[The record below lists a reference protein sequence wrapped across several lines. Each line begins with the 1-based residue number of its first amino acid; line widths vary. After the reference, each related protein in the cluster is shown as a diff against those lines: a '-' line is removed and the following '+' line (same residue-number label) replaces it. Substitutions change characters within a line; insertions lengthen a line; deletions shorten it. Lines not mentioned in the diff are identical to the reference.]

1 VTSQLLVL
9 GSCGAW
15 PEPGSACSCYVVEHA
30 GFRIVVDL
38 GYGTLTRLLDYLGSA
53 SGEGIDAV
61 IVTHRHPDHSVDLHG
76 LLRARW
82 FGALDAPRIPLFAA
96 PGVVDVLLG
105 LEDDP
110 AEGLDKVE
118 SVFSVHELPGPSPRI
133 GPFLLRSWLLPHW
146 VPNTGVRLEA
156 PGLTLAFTGDCGP
169 DPALRELGRNAD
181 LFVVDATDGHQQG
194 EEHGPHQT
202 TDGPRFHM
210 TAREGGEAAL
220 QADCKRLLLT
230 HFWPGNDRQQS
241 VADARTDFAGP
252 VVAAEEGLILPLP

>member
-118 SVFSVHELPGPSPRI
+118 SVFAVHELPGPPRRI
-133 GPFLLRSWLLPHW
+133 GPFVLRSWLLPHW
-146 VPNTGVRLEA
+146 VPNAGVRLEA

-169 DPALRELGRNAD
+169 DPALRELGSNAD
-181 LFVVDATDGHQQG
+181 LFVVEATDGRQQG
-194 EEHGPHQT
+194 PEHGPHR

-210 TAREGGEAAL
+210 TAREAGEAAV

-230 HFWPGNDRQQS
+230 HFWPGNDREQS
-241 VADARTDFAGP
+241 VVDARTVFAGP
-252 VVAAEEGLILPLP
+252 VVAAEEGLILGLP